1 MNKLTEKEKS
11 MYNLKPCPFCGGEA
25 KMQMTSYIHI
35 KSTGGE
41 ELVGRTVDIKC
52 GNCGARSGDRNK
64 YRVLTQID
72 DNGNVAYKEDGR
84 KKAAEEWN
92 RRWDG

>member
-41 ELVGRTVDIKC
+41 ELLGRMVDIKC
-52 GNCGARSGDRNK
+52 GNCGARPGGRNK
-64 YRVLTQID
+64 YRVLAQID
-72 DNGNVAYKEDGR
+72 DNGNVTCKEDGR
-84 KKAAEEWN
+84 MKATEEWN

>member
-1 MNKLTEKEKS
+1 

-25 KMQMTSYIHI
+25 KMQMTSYIRI

-41 ELVGRTVDIKC
+41 ELLGRTVDIKC
-52 GNCGARSGDRNK
+52 GNCDARSGGWNK
-64 YRVLTQID
+64 YRVLAQID
-72 DNGNVAYKEDGR
+72 DNGNVTYKEDGR